1 MSSKKQGYMVGSP
14 TQVHATMQLMST
26 VLASMRA
33 VSWLHWTA
41 HWQVRGD
48 YGDHLMFGKF
58 YDGLIEEI
66 DTLAEKCVGY
76 FGATAT
82 DPFKQMAKAQE
93 CMERFK
99 KFDCLHE
106 RGLAAEEDLQV
117 TLRSAHKVLTD
128 INAMTLGLDDYIQ
141 SLANTHE
148 TNIYLL
154 QQRIGKDDGRPGIEK
169 PPFDFS
175 LVGEISAVQKTA
187 SAPKG
192 FAEEID
198 KAIKTN
204 EQILNSGQLDAKW
217 EKALKSL
224 IDSQK
229 KMRRKLSSEKEAWVG
244 PLRRVTNPGEYVEVI
259 RKSDGKKVKI
269 KKTTLHGHDGGNY
282 KMVDKADHEKHEK
295 ERHKNLPK
303 LIDHHKAQ
311 AKKHLE
317 TGQAQAQSMRW
328 DDADK
333 SAQKMNWHEQT
344 VRKLKNEHAELSK
357 KHGEK
362 TDKKAFNKYNAP
374 ELLSQLFAVLG
385 KFELDD
391 VVDELKKK
399 RVPQLVNDAW
409 RKRDKRGSSEDMET
423 TWFSAAYLY
432 SADEENEDG

>member
-58 YDGLIEEI
+58 YNDLIEEI

-76 FGATAT
+76 FGATAV

-117 TLRSAHKVLTD
+117 TLRSAHKVLKD
-128 INAMTLGLDDYIQ
+128 LNAMTLGLDDYIQ

-148 TNIYLL
+148 SNIYLL
-154 QQRIGKDDGRPGIEK
+154 QQRIGKEDGRPGIEK

-175 LVGEISAVQKTA
+175 LVGEISAVQKKA
-187 SAPKG
+187 S
-192 FAEEID
+192 D
-198 KAIKTN
+198 K
-204 EQILNSGQLDAKW
+204 E
-217 EKALKSL
+217 
-224 IDSQK
+224 
-229 KMRRKLSSEKEAWVG
+229 
-244 PLRRVTNPGEYVEVI
+244 
-259 RKSDGKKVKI
+259 
-269 KKTTLHGHDGGNY
+269 
-282 KMVDKADHEKHEK
+282 
-295 ERHKNLPK
+295 
-303 LIDHHKAQ
+303 
-311 AKKHLE
+311 
-317 TGQAQAQSMRW
+317 
-328 DDADK
+328 
-333 SAQKMNWHEQT
+333 
-344 VRKLKNEHAELSK
+344 
-357 KHGEK
+357 
-362 TDKKAFNKYNAP
+362 AFNKYNAP

-391 VVDELKKK
+391 AIDELKRKK
-399 RVPQLVNDAW
+399 VPQLVNDAW
-409 RKRDKRGSSEDMET
+409 RNREKRGSKESMET

-432 SADEENEDG
+432 STDEENEDG